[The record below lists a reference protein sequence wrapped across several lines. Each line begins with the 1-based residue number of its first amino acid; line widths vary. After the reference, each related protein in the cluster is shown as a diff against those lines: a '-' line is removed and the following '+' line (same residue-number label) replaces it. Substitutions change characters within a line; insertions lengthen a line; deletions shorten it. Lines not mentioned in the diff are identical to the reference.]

1 MIKEDKTLLSGPF
14 WDDFKAN
21 NFTEM
26 ASYLKDKFR
35 ETDKLYYQR
44 SAYLI
49 DSVSKRCNKYQSVNF
64 LVDESGSI
72 GPGPFRMALD
82 FLLKYIDRTYDD
94 PALMSVHF
102 YDDEFDPY
110 LDYGNNKTQ
119 LLNAVNIKHYRSGNT
134 LTGKSIYAMIAKI

>member
-1 MIKEDKTLLSGPF
+1 
-14 WDDFKAN
+14 
-21 NFTEM
+21 M

-64 LVDESGSI
+64 LVDESGSVQA
-72 GPGPFRMALD
+72 GPFRMALD
-82 FLLKYIDRTYDD
+82 FLIEYINRTYDD

-102 YDDEFDPY
+102 YDDAFDPY
-110 LDYGNNKTQ
+110 LYYGNNRTQ
-119 LLNAVNIKHYRSGNT
+119 LLNKVDTKFYRGGSTNT
-134 LTGKSIYAMIAKI
+134 GLAITEMIAKI